1 MPQELRS
8 INERFMALL
17 KPHHDRLARF
27 ARAMTRSREEAE
39 DLMGDTLLAA
49 LEHFE
54 QLRHEEAFVSWLFS
68 IASRLQQRRRIKS
81 RIFDSLTLR
90 FGLRFDD
97 EHAQEVLQSGAEPEP
112 PERGG
117 MSPET
122 FVDVNLLYNAL
133 ERLPAKQREALVMFE
148 ISGLSLAEIQHIQG
162 DSLSAVKMRLVRAR
176 ERLQE
181 LLGVEEMQTT
191 AQQPRTAH
199 RSETTIHRLPEADAS
214 IHTERTRLPQF

>member
-8 INERFMALL
+8 HNERFMALL
-17 KPHHDRLARF
+17 KPYHDRLARF

-39 DLMGDTLLAA
+39 DLVGDTLLAA

-54 QLRHEEAFVSWLFS
+54 QLRHEEAFLSWLFS
-68 IASRLQQRRRIKS
+68 IASRLQQRRRIKA
-81 RIFDSLTLR
+81 RIFDSLTFR
-90 FGLRFDD
+90 FGSRFDD
-97 EHAQEVLQSGAEPEP
+97 EHAAEQGAEPEP

-122 FVDVNLLYNAL
+122 FVDVHLLYEAL
-133 ERLPAKQREALVMFE
+133 ERLPAKQREAFVMFE

-181 LLGVEEMQTT
+181 LLGIEEEQPTP
-191 AQQPRTAH
+191 QKPRTAN
-199 RSETTIHRLPEADAS
+199 RSEATIHRLPEADAS
-214 IHTERTRLPQF
+214 IHHERTRLSPF